1 MDHVRTGHVR
11 SVIMHAAV
19 AGDRLDQVPFL
30 LNSPKDTVLAR
41 ILEEAVLSVDEDAHD
56 LSMPEWAKHCAEL
69 LASKS
74 LSDRAK
80 TALTLGVNDFFHH
93 ETWAPNFPPTGLG
106 PGGADL
112 PGTVY
117 LRAPA
122 SQALLQLVW
131 SGDFAFA
138 SGGSLAA
145 VGRLFGYRGGLI
157 TTTQRTAMSQAD
169 VVMCDLFIRLTQGG
183 TTSIPEEDA
192 IELTE
197 GWRNSQWPACMVTL
211 PTTRA
216 AGAVDLKRMFE
227 YAAANSW
234 NRLQ

>member
-1 MDHVRTGHVR
+1 M
-11 SVIMHAAV
+11 
-19 AGDRLDQVPFL
+19 
-30 LNSPKDTVLAR
+30 LA
-41 ILEEAVLSVDEDAHD
+41 VDEDAHD

-145 VGRLFGYRGGLI
+145 VGHLFGYTGGLI
-157 TTTQRTAMSQAD
+157 TKSQRTAMGQASG
-169 VVMCDLFIRLTQGG
+169 R
-183 TTSIPEEDA
+183 
-192 IELTE
+192 
-197 GWRNSQWPACMVTL
+197 R
-211 PTTRA
+211 
-216 AGAVDLKRMFE
+216 GAV
-227 YAAANSW
+227 
-234 NRLQ
+234 